1 MTRQD
6 AFNELNLPEKAG
18 DEEMEQAYRRLVR
31 RYPPEF
37 NPERFQKIDEAYR
50 FLTSLPDMIERLISP
65 SVGVGLSSSDFQ
77 FSSILPPEAVD
88 EALASLSRGGLMAAL
103 WSTGQPEVRKA
114 VNTPFS
120 AI

>member
-6 AFNELNLPEKAG
+6 ALNELNLPEKAG

-88 EALASLSRGGLMAAL
+88 EALASLSRGGRMTAL
-103 WSTGQPEVRKA
+103 WPTGQPEVRKA